1 MEHNYVEG
9 ISQPIWHKEDVE
21 VNKGYRESR
30 FDEVMQEI
38 KPLLNDYANFDL
50 VVGIPFVDEQE
61 HLPQLLMSMDQV
73 LKSWI
78 GKRQLIVCVGDAEA
92 GHILESIQKLQ
103 LHHPHIEF
111 LLPPEISG
119 RGTSIRALLQI
130 ANTIE
135 ADLIVFSAHMSSEA
149 EPVLEDAWLDSLLTP
164 IQGDYDMVLG
174 SLRRYQAMDSIAHML
189 ASPILESFYGARV
202 GDPLGESMLLP
213 MILWRNWIMMDPFG
227 GKLSRDMV
235 LIFGF

>member
-111 LLPPEISG
+111 LLP
-119 RGTSIRALLQI
+119 Q
-130 ANTIE
+130 
-135 ADLIVFSAHMSSEA
+135 
-149 EPVLEDAWLDSLLTP
+149 
-164 IQGDYDMVLG
+164 
-174 SLRRYQAMDSIAHML
+174 
-189 ASPILESFYGARV
+189 
-202 GDPLGESMLLP
+202 
-213 MILWRNWIMMDPFG
+213 
-227 GKLSRDMV
+227 K
-235 LIFGF
+235 

>member
-9 ISQPIWHKEDVE
+9 ISQPIWPKEDLE

-78 GKRQLIVCVGDAEA
+78 GKRQLIG
-92 GHILESIQKLQ
+92 
-103 LHHPHIEF
+103 
-111 LLPPEISG
+111 
-119 RGTSIRALLQI
+119 
-130 ANTIE
+130 
-135 ADLIVFSAHMSSEA
+135 IVS
-149 EPVLEDAWLDSLLTP
+149 V
-164 IQGDYDMVLG
+164 
-174 SLRRYQAMDSIAHML
+174 
-189 ASPILESFYGARV
+189 
-202 GDPLGESMLLP
+202 
-213 MILWRNWIMMDPFG
+213 
-227 GKLSRDMV
+227 
-235 LIFGF
+235 